1 MLIQQFRIM
10 NALHIFIHVHMAMVY
25 CISKAHSMASSFGG
39 GLHNMGNTCFANSVL
54 QGMFYTSRIQKVLCD
69 ERVPHGKENINNA
82 HSIVHV
88 KFVTEHSQ
96 GSEQLCMVCTLKS
109 LYDECQTRSQVHPS
123 GIYSQLKS
131 KEGNNDIVR

>member
-25 CISKAHSMASSFGG
+25 CISKFRSDFMAELVAHSMASSFGG

-88 KFVTEHSQ
+88 KFVT
-96 GSEQLCMVCTLKS
+96 
-109 LYDECQTRSQVHPS
+109 
-123 GIYSQLKS
+123 
-131 KEGNNDIVR
+131 DIVREVNSYAWCAHLKACTTNVRRDPKFIPLAYTLS